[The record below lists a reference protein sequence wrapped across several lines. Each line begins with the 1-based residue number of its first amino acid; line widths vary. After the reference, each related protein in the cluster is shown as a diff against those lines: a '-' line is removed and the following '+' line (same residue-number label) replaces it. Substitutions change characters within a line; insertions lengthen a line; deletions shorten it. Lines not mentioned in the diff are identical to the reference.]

1 MKLMALFDGDA
12 KSFGGMS
19 EYDFT
24 TNTGF
29 ECLDYLNGQI
39 VNLDNGEKLLYTGV
53 SNGRIIQVIGK
64 SGSGK
69 STLAAQIAANITK
82 RYGDL
87 GLMYYYDFEKG
98 TDKNRIR
105 AISGM
110 SEEYFN
116 DHVTILK
123 TDISTEKVLLMLYKL
138 KEFKKSHEKEFLVDN
153 ENGIKD
159 KDGNIVKV
167 LAPTCVIIDSLSA
180 MMPEGNFDAEE
191 IQGQMSQTGIARVN
205 GQFFRKAAQVCDA
218 ANIILIVINHITT
231 QISTGVTPVAAEIN
245 YLKQGESL
253 PGGTIAKFMTDT
265 LIKITTGS
273 KLEED
278 KLWGIK
284 GFEAKVEICK
294 SRHAPAGRAVNMI
307 FDQTNGFQNE
317 LSMLDYVKSN
327 GGLKGNGM
335 AYYIDGYDQ
344 YKFKLSNFK
353 DKLDASPEFK
363 EVFYKKTKELLYA
376 SIKESENI
384 QVEPKVDVPVNE
396 EVSE

>member
-1 MKLMALFDGDA
+1 
-12 KSFGGMS
+12 
-19 EYDFT
+19 
-24 TNTGF
+24 
-29 ECLDYLNGQI
+29 
-39 VNLDNGEKLLYTGV
+39 
-53 SNGRIIQVIGK
+53 
-64 SGSGK
+64 
-69 STLAAQIAANITK
+69 
-82 RYGDL
+82 
-87 GLMYYYDFEKG
+87 MYYYDFEKG

-116 DHVTILK
+116 EHVTILK

-153 ENGIKD
+153 ENKIKNSN
-159 KDGNIVKV
+159 GEIIKV
-167 LAPTCVIIDSLSA
+167 LAPTVVIIDSLSA
-180 MMPEGNFDAEE
+180 MMPEGNFEAEE

-231 QISTGVTPVAAEIN
+231 QINTGVTPLAAEIN

-284 GFEAKVEICK
+284 GFEAKIEICK

-307 FDQTNGFQNE
+307 FDQTNGFQND
-317 LSMLDYVKSN
+317 LSLLDYVKSN
-327 GGLKGNGM
+327 GGVKGAGISM
-335 AYYIDGYDQ
+335 YIDGYDAV
-344 YKFKLSNFK
+344 KFRLSNFK
-353 DKLDASPEFK
+353 EKLSENPEFRK
-363 EVFYKKTKELLYA
+363 VFLTKARELLQA
-376 SIKESENI
+376 SIKESDNA
-384 QVEPKVDVPVNE
+384 VAVVE
-396 EVSE
+396 EVPAEVNDVSGNE